1 MSFNINNKLNFIDSL
16 QFLNSSLDSLVKNLD
31 KDDLKYL
38 GLEFDTNVLILVKQ
52 KGFYSYECVSEFKRF
67 NEELPSKRKL
77 YSLLTG
83 NKIVIKSI
91 DMLLTF
97 EINLE
102 NNERLPW
109 LALKIWCFIVS
120 WCVSK
125 I

>member
-52 KGFYSYECVSEFKRF
+52 KGFYSYECVSEFKKF

-83 NKIVIKSI
+83 NKIVIKSM
-91 DMLLTF
+91 DMFLTF

-102 NNERLPW
+102 NNERLP
-109 LALKIWCFIVS
+109 
-120 WCVSK
+120 
-125 I
+125 

>member
-52 KGFYSYECVSEFKRF
+52 KGFYSYECVSEFKKF

-109 LALKIWCFIVS
+109 LALKIWCFIAS

>member
-52 KGFYSYECVSEFKRF
+52 KGFYSYECVSEFKKF

-120 WCVSK
+120 WYVSK

>member
-52 KGFYSYECVSEFKRF
+52 KGFYSYECASEFKKF

-102 NNERLPW
+102 NNERLP
-109 LALKIWCFIVS
+109 
-120 WCVSK
+120 
-125 I
+125 